1 MHLLSYDINPHTSTY
16 VIRLVCKYMVSKPV
30 DLDDVKCLD
39 PDFYRQRAGLSA
51 VSAVSA
57 QLNQGPAKRHGSS

>member
-1 MHLLSYDINPHTSTY
+1 
-16 VIRLVCKYMVSKPV
+16 MVSKPV

-57 QLNQGPAKRHGSS
+57 QLNQGPAKRHGSSWLVIDYIDYIYV